1 MLVLKPKLFAP
12 SNTKAVD
19 NHGSTSSRTEELL
32 CSSTALTPCCLTTPS
47 SSEKTD
53 AKSKR
58 PFCCVWGGDQRDYT
72 FMETDGT
79 VYTTVLMH
87 IWFVFE

>member
-1 MLVLKPKLFAP
+1 MTMAARAPGFESYFTVVL
-12 SNTKAVD
+12 
-19 NHGSTSSRTEELL
+19 LL
-32 CSSTALTPCCLTTPS
+32 PQLDYSQLKYS
-47 SSEKTD
+47 SSVKTD

-58 PFCCVWGGDQRDYT
+58 PFCCVWGGDQHDYT

>member
-1 MLVLKPKLFAP
+1 MTVTPWALRFKSYFTVVMLLLQLDYSQLKY
-12 SNTKAVD
+12 
-19 NHGSTSSRTEELL
+19 
-32 CSSTALTPCCLTTPS
+32 S
-47 SSEKTD
+47 SSVKTD
-53 AKSKR
+53 AKSER

-87 IWFVFE
+87 IWVVFE